1 MHVAAFL
8 YVCFAQLG
16 AGGLVRAY
24 GASARSCLRG
34 APRTFKIHMVMLVV
48 RVEPPY
54 DELGSVNL
62 CLAQAS
68 ANRVQEQYLDDGMF
82 VLHFTVAGDVS
93 DQLVASIMQATRGKV
108 LASLCEETLGGDDND
123 DNGDDGGFDDD
134 GGTLDSSAG

>member
-1 MHVAAFL
+1 MHFL
-8 YVCFAQLG
+8 QLG

-34 APRTFKIHMVMLVV
+34 APRVFKIHMVMLVV

-68 ANRVQEQYLDDGMF
+68 ANRVKEQYLDDGVF
-82 VLHFTVAGDVS
+82 VLQFTVAGDVAE
-93 DQLVASIMQATRGKV
+93 QLVASIMQATRGRV
-108 LASLCEETLGGDDND
+108 LATVCAETLDGGDDD
-123 DNGDDGGFDDD
+123 EVDDGSGSLEASHVD
-134 GGTLDSSAG
+134 A